1 MIRTSLLLSAAATTF
16 SLVQPAHAD
25 EVLPFEQFTLSNGLR
40 VVVHEDRSTPKVA
53 VAVWYHVG
61 SANEPAGKSG
71 FAHLYEH
78 LMFNGS
84 EHRDDEWFPPLQ
96 EIGASAVNGA
106 TSFDQT
112 YYYEVVPTGGLE
124 RALWMESDRMGHL
137 LGAITQAKLDEQRG
151 VVQNEKRQRE
161 SQPYSGMDDITAR
174 ALFPVGHPY
183 HHPIIGSMED
193 LGAASLT
200 DVKDW
205 FGQYYGAAIA
215 VLSLSGDVNAQ
226 QAKALAEKYFG
237 SVAAGPPVSRTAAW
251 VPSLSEDKRDTML
264 DNVPQAAV
272 SWSWAVPGRGT
283 PQSSTLRAAAS
294 ALGSGK
300 TSRLYKALVLDR
312 PLATSVSVN
321 YQPMAVAGIFSVDA
335 RLKPGVEPKDAE
347 AAIQRTI
354 DSFLATG
361 PTADELKRAKVTN
374 YGNNIRALESV
385 YVRAMA
391 LADGLIFANNP
402 AEYAEDNK
410 RFDAVT
416 TAAVL
421 ADAKD
426 WLTRGAHKLTVL
438 PYAAHGVIA
447 DGADRS
453 KLPDLAASPGLT
465 LPVAQEARLS
475 NGIRVVFSPR
485 RNVPTVDMAIVF
497 DAGTAADA
505 PEKKGLGGFALQM
518 MGDGPVGLTAQ
529 AFEEKQASLGARL
542 FASAGSDTTSFMLSS
557 LSRELP
563 ATIALWASYI
573 RTPGFRADD
582 LERDRALSLSGIS
595 QSLAE
600 PTAIAQRTFTNLLY
614 GAAHPYGAQLAGR
627 ADTLKSFTRADV
639 AGWHASWVRPDN
651 AVIYASGDT
660 TLEALTALLEKGFG
674 SWSSPPEAKGSKT
687 VPTIPFATASRVV
700 LIDKPGAI
708 QSVIRVGQLLP
719 DGLDPRNFG
728 YDAANGVLGGS
739 FTARL
744 NMNLREAKGW
754 TYGASS
760 FINEQRGPQN
770 FGVATSVQ
778 TDRTSEALAE
788 IDKEIRAIRQ
798 ERPATQA
805 ELDMMVKGN
814 VLALPGQFE
823 TNQAFVNYLQY
834 VSLFD
839 KPYDYLA
846 TLPARYGALT
856 PAAIT
861 RAADEMLRPDAMSWV
876 IVGDLSKIE
885 AKIRALA
892 LGTVEVWDA
901 EGRKLR

>member
-1 MIRTSLLLSAAATTF
+1 MIRTSLLLSAASAAL

-25 EVLPFEQFTLSNGLR
+25 EVLPFEQFTLPNGLR

-61 SANEPAGKSG
+61 SADEPAGKSG

-106 TSFDQT
+106 TSYDQT

-161 SQPYSGMDDITAR
+161 NQPYAKMDDITAR
-174 ALFPVGHPY
+174 ALFPVNHPY
-183 HHPIIGSMED
+183 YHPIIGSMED

-205 FGQYYGAAIA
+205 FGQYYGAANA
-215 VLSLSGDVNAQ
+215 VLSLSGDVD
-226 QAKALAEKYFG
+226 AKEARALAEKYFG
-237 SVAAGPPVSRTAAW
+237 SIAAGPPVSRTAAW
-251 VPSLSEDKRDTML
+251 VPSLSEDKRDTLL
-264 DNVPQAAV
+264 DNVPQTAV

-283 PQSSTLRAAAS
+283 PQASTLRAAAS
-294 ALGSGK
+294 ALGTGK
-300 TSRLYKALVLDR
+300 TSRLYKALILDR

-321 YQPMAVAGIFSVDA
+321 YQPMAVAGVFSIDA
-335 RLKPGVEPKDAE
+335 RLKPGVDPKDVE
-347 AAIQRTI
+347 TAIQQTLDR
-354 DSFLATG
+354 FLATG
-361 PTADELKRAKVTN
+361 PDADELKRAKVTN

-402 AEYAEDNK
+402 AEYAEENK
-410 RFDAVT
+410 RFDAIT
-416 TAAVL
+416 GPAVL
-421 ADAKD
+421 ADAKN

-438 PYAAHGVIA
+438 PYEAHTVTA
-447 DGADRS
+447 DGADRTT
-453 KLPDLAASPGLT
+453 LPAAAPSPGLT

-485 RNVPTVDMAIVF
+485 REVPTVDMAIVF

-505 PEKKGLGGFALQM
+505 AGKKGLGGFTLQM
-518 MGDGPVGLTAQ
+518 MADGPVSLTAQ

-542 FASAGSDTTSFMLSS
+542 NASSGSDTTSFMLSS

-582 LERDRALSLSGIS
+582 LERDRTQSLSGIS

-600 PTAIAQRTFTNLLY
+600 PTAIAQRTFTNVLY
-614 GAAHPYGAQLAGR
+614 GAEHPYGVELAGR
-627 ADTLKSFTRADV
+627 TDTLKSFTRADV
-639 AGWHASWVRPDN
+639 ADWHATWVRPDN

-660 TLEALTALLEKGFG
+660 TLEALTALLDKGFG
-674 SWSSPPEAKGSKT
+674 NWTPPAAAKGSKT
-687 VPTIPFATASRVV
+687 IPAIPFATTSRVV

-708 QSVIRVGQLLP
+708 QSVIRVGQLMP
-719 DGLDPRNFG
+719 GGLDPRNFD

-744 NMNLREAKGW
+744 NMNLREDKGW

-778 TDRTSEALAE
+778 TDKTSEALAE
-788 IDKEIRAIRQ
+788 INKEIRAIRK

-814 VLALPGQFE
+814 VLSLPGQFE
-823 TNQAFVNYLQY
+823 TNQAFVSYLQY
-834 VSLFD
+834 VSLYD

-846 TLPARYGALT
+846 TLPAKYGALT

-861 RAADEMLRPDAMSWV
+861 KAADEMLRPDAMSWV

-885 AKIRALA
+885 AKVRALN
-892 LGTVEVWDA
+892 LGPVEVWDA

>member
-1 MIRTSLLLSAAATTF
+1 M
-16 SLVQPAHAD
+16 
-25 EVLPFEQFTLSNGLR
+25 
-40 VVVHEDRSTPKVA
+40 
-53 VAVWYHVG
+53 
-61 SANEPAGKSG
+61 
-71 FAHLYEH
+71 
-78 LMFNGS
+78 
-84 EHRDDEWFPPLQ
+84 
-96 EIGASAVNGA
+96 
-106 TSFDQT
+106 
-112 YYYEVVPTGGLE
+112 
-124 RALWMESDRMGHL
+124 

-161 SQPYSGMDDITAR
+161 SQPYSKMDDVTAQ

-205 FGQYYGAAIA
+205 FGQYYGAANA
-215 VLSLSGDVNAQ
+215 VVSLSGDVDAK
-226 QAKALAEKYFG
+226 QARALAEKYFG
-237 SVAAGPPVSRTAAW
+237 SVAAGPPVSRTTAW

-264 DNVPQAAV
+264 DNVPETAV

-283 PQSSTLRAAAS
+283 PQASTLRAAAS
-294 ALGSGK
+294 ALGTGK
-300 TSRLYKALVLDR
+300 TSRLYKALILDR

-321 YQPMAVAGIFSVDA
+321 YQPMAVAGIFSIDA
-335 RLKPGVEPKDAE
+335 RLKPGVDPKDAE
-347 AAIQRTI
+347 AAIRQTI

-361 PTADELKRAKVTN
+361 PNADELKRAKVTN
-374 YGNNIRALESV
+374 YGNNIRALELV

-402 AEYAEDNK
+402 AQYAEDNR

-416 TAAVL
+416 EAAVL
-421 ADAKD
+421 ADAKN

-438 PYAAHGVIA
+438 PYAAHRVTA
-447 DGADRS
+447 DGADRTR
-453 KLPDLAASPGLT
+453 LPALAASPGLT

-485 RNVPTVDMAIVF
+485 PNVPTVDMAIVF
-497 DAGTAADA
+497 DAGTAADL
-505 PEKKGLGGFALQM
+505 PDKGLGGFALQM
-518 MGDGPVGLTAQ
+518 MGNGPVGLTAS

-542 FASAGSDTTSFMLSS
+542 YASAGSDTTSFMLSS

-600 PTAIAQRTFTNLLY
+600 PTAIAQRTFTNVLY

-627 ADTLKSFTRADV
+627 ADTLKAFTRADV
-639 AGWHASWVRPDN
+639 TGWHANWVRPDN
-651 AVIYASGDT
+651 AVVFASGDT
-660 TLEALTALLEKGFG
+660 TIEALTALLEKGFG
-674 SWSSPPEAKGSKT
+674 NWAPPAVAKGSKS
-687 VPTIPFATASRVV
+687 VPAIPFATASRVV
-700 LIDKPGAI
+700 LVDKPGAI
-708 QSVIRVGQLLP
+708 QSVIRVGQLMP
-719 DGLDPRNFG
+719 DGLDPRNFD

-778 TDRTSEALAE
+778 TDKTSEALTE
-788 IDKEIRAIRQ
+788 IDKEIRAIRK
-798 ERPATQA
+798 ERPATQS

-814 VLALPGQFE
+814 VLSLPGQFE
-823 TNQAFVNYLQY
+823 TNQAFVSYLQH
-834 VSLFD
+834 VSLYD
-839 KPYDYLA
+839 KPYDYLT
-846 TLPARYGALT
+846 TLPAKYSALT

-861 RAADEMLRPDAMSWV
+861 NAADEMLRPDAMSWV

-885 AKIRALA
+885 AKVRALG
-892 LGTVEVWDA
+892 LGAVEVWDA

>member
-1 MIRTSLLLSAAATTF
+1 MIRTSLLLSAAAAALSF
-16 SLVQPAHAD
+16 VQPAQAD
-25 EVLPFEQFTLSNGLR
+25 EVLPFEQFTLPNGLR

-84 EHRDDEWFPPLQ
+84 EHHDDEWFPPLQ

-106 TSFDQT
+106 TSHDLT

-183 HHPIIGSMED
+183 HHSIIGSMDD
-193 LGAASLT
+193 LNAASLT

-205 FGQYYGAAIA
+205 FGQYYGAANA
-215 VLSLSGDVNAQ
+215 VLSLSGDVDAK
-226 QAKALAEKYFG
+226 QARALAEKYFG
-237 SVAAGPPVSRTAAW
+237 SVPAGPPVSRTAAW

-300 TSRLYKALVLDR
+300 TSRLYKALVLDQ

-321 YQPMAVAGIFSVDA
+321 YQPMAVAGIFSIDA
-335 RLKPGVEPKDAE
+335 RLKPSVDPKAAE
-347 AAIQRTI
+347 AAIERTLET
-354 DSFLATG
+354 FLATG
-361 PTADELKRAKVTN
+361 PSADELKRAKVSN

-410 RFDAVT
+410 RFDALVGP
-416 TAAVL
+416 AVL

-438 PYAAHGVIA
+438 PYAAHTVIA

-453 KLPDLAASPGLT
+453 KLPPLATSPGLT
-465 LPVAQEARLS
+465 MPVAEEARLS

-505 PEKKGLGGFALQM
+505 PDKKGLGGFTLQL
-518 MGDGPVGLTAQ
+518 MGDGPANLTAQ
-529 AFEEKQASLGARL
+529 QFEEKQALLGARL
-542 FASAGSDTTSFMLSS
+542 YASSGSDTTSFMLSS

-563 ATIALWASYI
+563 ATIALWADYI
-573 RTPGFRADD
+573 RAPGFRIDD
-582 LERDRALSLSGIS
+582 LERARTLGLSGIS
-595 QSLAE
+595 QSFAE
-600 PTAIAQRTFTNLLY
+600 PTAIAQRAFTNLLY

-639 AGWHASWVRPDN
+639 AGWHANWVRPDN

-660 TLEALTALLEKGFG
+660 TLEALTGLLEKGFG
-674 SWSSPPEAKGSKT
+674 RWETPALAKSTKT
-687 VPTIPFATASRVV
+687 LPAIPAAAASRVV

-708 QSVIRVGQLLP
+708 QSAIRVGHLIP
-719 DGLDPRNFG
+719 DGLDPRNFD
-728 YDAANGVLGGS
+728 YDAANSVLGGS

-760 FINEQRGPQN
+760 YINSQRGPQN

-788 IDKEIRAIRQ
+788 IDKEIRAIRKD
-798 ERPATQA
+798 RPATQA

-814 VLALPGQFE
+814 VLGLPGQFE

-839 KPYDYLA
+839 KPYGYLA
-846 TLPARYGALT
+846 TLPAKYGALT

-861 RAADEMLRPDAMSWV
+861 KAADDMLRPEAMSWV

-885 AKIRALA
+885 TKVRALD
-892 LGTVEVWDA
+892 LGPVEVWDA
-901 EGRKLR
+901 EGRRLR

>member
-1 MIRTSLLLSAAATTF
+1 MKPTRLLLSAAVAAL
-16 SLVQPAHAD
+16 SLSQPAHAD

-161 SQPYSGMDDITAR
+161 SQPYAKMDDVTAQ

-183 HHPIIGSMED
+183 YHPIIGSMDD
-193 LGAASLT
+193 LNAASLA

-205 FGQYYGAAIA
+205 FGQYYGAANA
-215 VLSLSGDVNAQ
+215 VLSLSGDVDAK
-226 QAKALAEKYFG
+226 QARALAEKYFG
-237 SVAAGPPVSRTAAW
+237 SVPAGPPVSRATAW

-264 DNVPQAAV
+264 DNVPQTAV

-283 PQSSTLRAAAS
+283 PQASTLRVAAN

-300 TSRLYKALVLDR
+300 TSRLYKALILDR

-321 YQPMAVAGIFSVDA
+321 YQPMAVAGIFSIDA
-335 RLKPGVEPKDAE
+335 RLKPGVDAKEAE
-347 AAIQRTI
+347 AAIRQTL
-354 DSFLATG
+354 DAFLATG

-374 YGNNIRALESV
+374 YGNNVRALESV

-391 LADGLIFANNP
+391 LADGMVFANNP
-402 AEYAEDNK
+402 AEYAEENK

-416 TAAVL
+416 GAAVL
-421 ADAKD
+421 SDAKS

-438 PYAAHGVIA
+438 PYAAHTVTA
-447 DGADRS
+447 DGADRT
-453 KLPDLAASPGLT
+453 KLPELAAASDLT

-475 NGIRVVFSPR
+475 NGIRIVFSPR
-485 RNVPTVDMAIVF
+485 RKVPTVDMAIVF

-505 PEKKGLGGFALQM
+505 ADKKGLGGFALQM
-518 MGDGPVGLTAQ
+518 MGDGPEGLTAQ
-529 AFEEKQASLGARL
+529 AFEEKQAALGARL
-542 FASAGSDTTSFMLSS
+542 FATSGSDRTSFMLSS

-563 ATIALWASYI
+563 ATIALWANYI
-573 RTPGFRADD
+573 RTPGFRPDD
-582 LERDRALSLSGIS
+582 LERDRTLSLSGIS

-600 PTAIAQRTFTNLLY
+600 PTAIAQRTFTNVLY

-627 ADTLKSFTRADV
+627 AETLQSFTRADV

-674 SWSSPPEAKGSKT
+674 SWTPPAQAKGSKT
-687 VPTIPFATASRVV
+687 VAALPFATASRVV
-700 LIDKPGAI
+700 LVDKPGAI

-719 DGLDPRNFG
+719 DGLDPRNFD

-744 NMNLREAKGW
+744 NMNLREDKGW

-778 TDRTSEALAE
+778 TDKTAEALAE
-788 IDKEIRAIRQ
+788 IDKEIRAIRTD
-798 ERPATQA
+798 RPATQA
-805 ELDMMVKGN
+805 EVDMMVKGN
-814 VLALPGQFE
+814 VLSLPGQFE
-823 TNQAFVNYLQY
+823 TNQAFVSYLQY
-834 VSLFD
+834 VSLYD
-839 KPYDYLA
+839 KPYDYLT
-846 TLPARYGALT
+846 TLPAKYGALT
-856 PAAIT
+856 PAAVT
-861 RAADEMLRPDAMSWV
+861 KAADEMLRPDAMSWV

-885 AKIRALA
+885 AKVRALS
-892 LGTVEVWDA
+892 LGPVEVWDA